1 MNAAA
6 ADTPVPGAPSA
17 QAGTSAYSVELRRSA
32 RTISCDAGTSILSAA
47 ALAGL
52 TLPSSCGEG
61 VCGTCK
67 STLIS
72 GNVEMNHGGGIRK
85 REIEQNKI
93 LPCCST
99 PTTDIVVDV

>member
-1 MNAAA
+1 M
-6 ADTPVPGAPSA
+6 
-17 QAGTSAYSVELRRSA
+17 RRRNLDRS
-32 RTISCDAGTSILSAA
+32 SPA

-61 VCGTCK
+61 VVRHVQN
-67 STLIS
+67 TLIS

-85 REIEQNKI
+85 REIEQNEDP
-93 LPCCST
+93 PCCST